1 MDHHLL
7 EHYLSMRRFAVVLV
21 LGLAGCVVPSIPI
34 PPPDPTAMTF
44 HISGDAGN
52 THAVFSY
59 PPDENYIGSIVYI
72 YNRNAGVG
80 IIEDAHDDG
89 SVGPTAPVAATLGD
103 QIIVSFQRE
112 DQTVSTCI
120 RLREGTQSAVD
131 YCGP

>member
-1 MDHHLL
+1 
-7 EHYLSMRRFAVVLV
+7 
-21 LGLAGCVVPSIPI
+21 
-34 PPPDPTAMTF
+34 MTF

-52 THAVFSY
+52 TSAVFSY

-80 IIEDAHDDG
+80 IIEDAHADG

-112 DQTVSTCI
+112 DQTVSTCV
-120 RLREGTQSAVD
+120 RLREGTQSSVD